1 MLTCLCSS
9 FKEKQKE
16 ALSLLAV
23 LLRMKAD
30 KGPAKRSPT
39 FLLTVLGQILLSL
52 IQRADFISDFWNF
65 ISFNITSQKLFCCHS
80 IPAVPLYLVMLSHSN
95 SVIAKSFP
103 SLRGTEQPAL
113 NAVSAEGT
121 LPGEQCCPV
130 AATWSLLHHFTV
142 GSTQEAPVPAP
153 SPPPP
158 LIPSAEQWEAAG
170 VGDPESFPP
179 SAGFF
184 SPCSGILHREP
195 AWPSWYQSPLWYQ
208 IFSQHSGASF
218 NLYASA
224 LTIAEYWGSLLHSFI
239 FISDCFL
246 DSFLCFSAIL
256 ISSISAFN
264 RMFTFGWSLLAFF
277 PFNLS
282 YY

>member
-80 IPAVPLYLVMLSHSN
+80 IPAVPLYLVTLSHSN

-113 NAVSAEGT
+113 NAVPAEGT

-153 SPPPP
+153 SPP
-158 LIPSAEQWEAAG
+158 
-170 VGDPESFPP
+170 
-179 SAGFF
+179 
-184 SPCSGILHREP
+184 R
-195 AWPSWYQSPLWYQ
+195 
-208 IFSQHSGASF
+208 
-218 NLYASA
+218 
-224 LTIAEYWGSLLHSFI
+224 THSFCRAVGGCWGGGSRELPSSCR
-239 FISDCFL
+239 FFL
-246 DSFLCFSAIL
+246 
-256 ISSISAFN
+256 
-264 RMFTFGWSLLAFF
+264 TLLRHFA
-277 PFNLS
+277 
-282 YY
+282 

>member
-113 NAVSAEGT
+113 NAVPAEGT

-158 LIPSAEQWEAAG
+158 
-170 VGDPESFPP
+170 
-179 SAGFF
+179 
-184 SPCSGILHREP
+184 R
-195 AWPSWYQSPLWYQ
+195 
-208 IFSQHSGASF
+208 
-218 NLYASA
+218 
-224 LTIAEYWGSLLHSFI
+224 
-239 FISDCFL
+239 
-246 DSFLCFSAIL
+246 SFLLQSSGRLLGWGIQRAPLLLQVFSHLAQAFCIGSQPGPPG
-256 ISSISAFN
+256 INHRCGIKSSPS
-264 RMFTFGWSLLAFF
+264 TVVLL
-277 PFNLS
+277 LTCMRQL
-282 YY
+282 